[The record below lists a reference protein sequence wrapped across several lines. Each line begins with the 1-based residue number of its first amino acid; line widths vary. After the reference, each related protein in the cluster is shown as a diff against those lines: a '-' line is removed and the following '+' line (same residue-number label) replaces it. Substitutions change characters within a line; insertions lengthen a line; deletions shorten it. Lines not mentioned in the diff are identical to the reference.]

1 MSELH
6 LNAQYLFF
14 GSIKRLNVILLMNRL
29 VNMSDNRI
37 SKIVFDAD
45 YHNLSPHSWSSE
57 IKYIMTELQL
67 LNNFNNKSAVDLNCA
82 KLNAY
87 SIHSESWIQT
97 VQSSPKLRT
106 YKLFKNTFETE
117 NYLKLNLTK
126 HERSMLSQFR
136 CGILPLRIETGR
148 YVNEPL
154 YERICSQCDLKCIES
169 EQHILLE
176 CSFYDSI
183 RLSIFG
189 DALQSDVFTSKTDND
204 KLKYFLLDA
213 TRKTAKYLVNAI
225 QARRRKLYA

>member
-37 SKIVFDAD
+37 SKKAFDVD

-67 LNNFNNKSAVDLNCA
+67 LNNFENKSAVDLNWA

-87 SIHSESWIQT
+87 STHSESWIQT

-117 NYLKLNLTK
+117 HYIKLNLKK
-126 HERSMLSQFR
+126 HERSMLAQFR

-148 YVNEPL
+148 DVNEPL
-154 YERICSQCDLKCIES
+154 
-169 EQHILLE
+169 H
-176 CSFYDSI
+176 
-183 RLSIFG
+183 
-189 DALQSDVFTSKTDND
+189 
-204 KLKYFLLDA
+204 
-213 TRKTAKYLVNAI
+213 
-225 QARRRKLYA
+225 